1 MLINRITQ
9 LCVWRERIYSLIFS
23 QLVGNG
29 AERVIIGRWIVEIVY
44 QFAFVICEF
53 MIILLSQIFFFWFL
67 IWIYCLK
74 QYIFARASDKNELVL
89 MNKCVGRTC
98 AKTARH
104 LIYLWETTKRRAQG
118 ERNPV
123 WYWHTEIWSEH
134 LNEQWLTTTTN
145 NKKKPMIFRTNVIYW
160 AITRIILSTGF
171 TYEWSMLISSVDM
184 VIDFCVFVCC
194 CCRGPWSETTW
205 LWCNITY
212 GYPIVMTTINVIAG
226 SRCVCVSFWLE
237 TNRI

>member
-1 MLINRITQ
+1 MASIKLCKSDKMLINRITQ

-123 WYWHTEIWSEH
+123 WYWHTEIGSEH

-145 NKKKPMIFRTNVIYW
+145 NKKYR
-160 AITRIILSTGF
+160 
-171 TYEWSMLISSVDM
+171 WS
-184 VIDFCVFVCC
+184 
-194 CCRGPWSETTW
+194 
-205 LWCNITY
+205 
-212 GYPIVMTTINVIAG
+212 
-226 SRCVCVSFWLE
+226 LE
-237 TNRI
+237 RM